1 LRAHASNLRR
11 LEDADAEAVV
21 ALYATAGSVE
31 PGLGPVPLADWQRFT
46 KLPQNNGCQDFRVA
60 ERGAQ
65 LIGLAESSLRDQGH
79 QKVRFFKLVVDP
91 ATRRQGVA
99 TALLDNLLAI
109 ENSAENLSLQT
120 LVSSRWDSG
129 IAFMSALGFTHLESE
144 ITMRCE
150 CLVQPPT
157 RASREGVAFEKA
169 SDNGRYADDVAR
181 IHNAAYASDVSFR
194 RFSPEEMKRTLDGD
208 DLWIALEGKNVI
220 GFCHLQPEADIVWLE
235 SIAIEPTSHN
245 RGLGSELIYRALLSN
260 NARPDHPGLLN
271 VSSKNASAIAVYRR
285 LGFVPRHETLRFS
298 ASRGLVLTSLARRS
312 AKLTATSST

>member
-1 LRAHASNLRR
+1 LSEAAFSLRR
-11 LEDADAEAVV
+11 LEDSDAEAVV
-21 ALYATAGSVE
+21 ALYARAATVE

-46 KLPQNNGCQDFRVA
+46 ALPQNNSCQDFRVA
-60 ERGAQ
+60 ERGGQ

-91 ATRRQGVA
+91 VARRQGVA
-99 TALLDNLLAI
+99 TALLDNLLVI
-109 ENSAENLSLQT
+109 DSPAENLSLQT

-129 IAFMSALGFTHLESE
+129 IAFMSTFGFTPIESE

-150 CLVQPPT
+150 CLVLPPT
-157 RASREGVAFEKA
+157 RSSTSGLTFEKVDDHA
-169 SDNGRYADDVAR
+169 RYVDDVAR

-194 RFSPEEMKRTLDGD
+194 RFSPEEMQRNLEDD
-208 DLWIALEGKNVI
+208 DLWIARAGESVI
-220 GFCHLQPEADIVWLE
+220 GFCHLQPEAGIVWLE
-235 SIAIEPTSHN
+235 SIAIDPTSHN

-298 ASRGLVLTSLARRS
+298 ASRDSMLASIARRGAGS
-312 AKLTATSST
+312 RPR